1 MKLTRNSLF
10 LLLLGLAAL
19 FLSGCLPQP
28 ESAPPLS
35 VGTPVSAPESQLSAT
50 PIPQRPKYNP
60 GELVDYTVIS
70 GDTLPVLAIRFNTSV
85 EEIREANPIIPP
97 DATTLP
103 PGMPMQMPIYY
114 RALWG
119 SPFQILPDSLFIN
132 GPAQIDFDTSAFVDE
147 HPGWLREYRDYAAGA
162 NRTGAEIID
171 YVALNFSVSPRVL
184 LALLEYQTGALTN
197 ASLPQHLDTRYP
209 LGHESRSHRGLYL
222 QLVWAANQLNHG
234 YYSWRSGR
242 LITLNLLDDTI
253 EHPDPWQTAASVAFQ
268 YYFSLKHD
276 GLEYQHDTG
285 PEGIAQTYQD
295 LFGDPWMN
303 EQTHIPG
310 SLLQPTMVLPFERG
324 KTWAYTGGPHTG
336 WGTGQPFAAID
347 FAPPSVATGCVNSD
361 EWATAVADG
370 VVARTDTGVV
380 ELDLDGDGDPRTG
393 WVVFYLHIA
402 ARDRPAEGTV
412 IAQGA
417 PIGHPSC
424 EGGTSTGTHIHIAR
438 KYNGEWVAA
447 EGTLA
452 FNLDG
457 WIAHNGY
464 KPYAGTL
471 TRFSQTVTA
480 SVNAAH
486 QSFITAEK
494 LEGSE

>member
-1 MKLTRNSLF
+1 MKH
-10 LLLLGLAAL
+10 LLRYAHPCLGLAAL
-19 FLSGCLPQP
+19 LLSGCLPQP
-28 ESAPPLS
+28 ESAPSFS
-35 VGTPVSAPESQLSAT
+35 VGTPVSAPEAQLSAT
-50 PIPQRPKYNP
+50 PIPERPKYDP
-60 GELVDYTVIS
+60 GELVEYTAIS

-85 EEIREANPIIPP
+85 EEIRAANPIIPP

-103 PGMPMQMPIYY
+103 PGMPMQIPIYY

-132 GPAQIDFDTSAFVDE
+132 GPAQIGFDTSAFVDGY
-147 HPGWLREYRDYAAGA
+147 PGWLREYRAYAAGA

-184 LALLEYQTGALTN
+184 LALLEYQTGALTS
-197 ASLPQHLDTRYP
+197 ASLPQHLDARYP
-209 LGHESRSHRGLYL
+209 LGYESRNHRGLYL
-222 QLVWAANQLNHG
+222 QLVWAANQLNQG

-242 LITLNLLDDTI
+242 LITLDLLDGTI
-253 EHPDPWQTAASVAFQ
+253 EHPDPWQTAATVALQ
-268 YYFSLKHD
+268 YYFSLAYS
-276 GLEYQHDTG
+276 GLDYEFHTG
-285 PEGIAQTYQD
+285 PEGFAHTYRD
-295 LFGDPWMN
+295 LFGDPWAN
-303 EQTHIPG
+303 EQAHIPG
-310 SLLQPTMVLPFERG
+310 SLRQPVMVLPFERG

-370 VVARTDTGVV
+370 VVARIDTGVV

-393 WVVFYLHIA
+393 WVMLYLHIA
-402 ARDRPAEGTV
+402 TRDKPAVGTF

-417 PIGHPSC
+417 PLGHPSC

-438 KYNGEWVAA
+438 KYNGEWIAA
-447 EGTLA
+447 DGTLA
-452 FNLDG
+452 FNLGG
-457 WIAHNGY
+457 WVAHDGY

-486 QSFITAEK
+486 HSFITAEK